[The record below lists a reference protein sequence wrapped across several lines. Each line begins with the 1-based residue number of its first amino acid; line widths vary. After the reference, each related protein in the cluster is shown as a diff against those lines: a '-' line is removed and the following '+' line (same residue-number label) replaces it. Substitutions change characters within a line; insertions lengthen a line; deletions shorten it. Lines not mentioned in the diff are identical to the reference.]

1 LKTLFDQ
8 INLKKD
14 FFFLKLINFVHMLFS
29 VTEFEQSFNNN
40 NLKKALRLV
49 REERISLHE
58 RLPNGSY
65 HFLIDN
71 QFDLHLKKRG
81 GKILSY
87 TCFCYEQAFCPHL
100 AAALFY
106 FQKDILGITSNKKAN
121 RFKAEPLKTS
131 AAGSFSNQ
139 SAADY
144 FHKSPGNE
152 FFLLCLAR
160 VQHLLAPY
168 LQLDRLN
175 QKHINS
181 LNLKLAGLLDSDT
194 MPSEPDTHFLKSED
208 ENRNRTG
215 SFSVNL
221 AIVCSMPLIFNLRM
235 LGDESVLLGVFENS
249 LKKLDDFYQGGIVTI
264 EQQNWLGALLLAGK
278 IKNRVGGQAF
288 DFLLPRALS
297 FIRKDTD
304 FERLETLAGGR
315 RTKTNFTMELDKPAI
330 SRMQIGIARKKPAL
344 FERGIT
350 HTPEYVIARAELLF
364 CTSKPEKAFSVLEA
378 AVEKVKTEFPRL
390 LQAYLDYLMLRA
402 REYQQSA
409 IELKYLKESMVYGLY
424 INPSHL
430 DRFFELL
437 PVDTRSPEIDN
448 LVLRITQHSGDQAF
462 DKIPALLLRDGRP
475 DALLSLIKKQENKFK
490 LLHTIALQ
498 KFPVFDNEFL
508 LLYQKHLFAAL
519 TGAPNE
525 RCHEQVF
532 IKAKEYL
539 DRLPQQTRDELV
551 SNLLRQLGPFSA
563 VGKYISRNFSEKVPV
578 ETLPAKKRGMKQR

>member
-1 LKTLFDQ
+1 M
-8 INLKKD
+8 
-14 FFFLKLINFVHMLFS
+14 KLIKFAHMLFR

-87 TCFCYEQAFCPHL
+87 TCFCYEQAFCPHM

-106 FQKDILGITSNKKAN
+106 FQKDILGITTCKKAN
-121 RFKAEPLKTS
+121 RFKAGSLKSS

-139 SAADY
+139 TAAGY

-152 FFLLCLAR
+152 IFLLCHAR
-160 VQHLLAPY
+160 VQHVLEPY

-175 QKHINS
+175 QKQINN
-181 LNLKLAGLLDSDT
+181 LNLKLVELLDSAT
-194 MPSEPDTHFLKSED
+194 MPSQPGTLFSKSEAD
-208 ENRNRTG
+208 YRNRNG
-215 SFSVNL
+215 FFGLNL
-221 AIVCSMPLIFNLRM
+221 ALACSLPLIFNLRM
-235 LGDESVLLGVFENS
+235 LGDESVLLGVFENN
-249 LKKLDDFYQGGIVTI
+249 LKKLDDYYQDGLLKI

-297 FIRKDTD
+297 FIRKDAD
-304 FERLETLAGGR
+304 FDRLETLAGGR
-315 RTKTNFTMELDKPAI
+315 RTKTSFTGELNKPAI
-330 SRMQIGIARKKPAL
+330 ARMQIGIAKKKPAL
-344 FERGIT
+344 FERGVT
-350 HTPEYVIARAELLF
+350 DTPEYVVARAELLF
-364 CTSKPEKAFSVLEA
+364 CASKPEKAFNALEA
-378 AVEKVKTEFPRL
+378 AFEKVKTEFPRL
-390 LQAYLDYLMLRA
+390 LHAYLDYLMLRA
-402 REYQQSA
+402 REHQQSD

-437 PVDTRSPEIDN
+437 PVNTRSKEIDK
-448 LVLRITQHSGDQAF
+448 LVLRITQYSGDQAF

-475 DALLSLIKKQENKFK
+475 DALLSLIKKQGNKFK

-508 LLYQKHLFAAL
+508 LLYQKHLFEAL

-525 RCHEQVF
+525 RYHEQVF
-532 IKAKEYL
+532 NKAKEYL

-563 VGKYISRNFSEKVPV
+563 VGKYISQNFSETVPV